1 MIKSIK
7 LSMFIILSLLVMST
21 VACSSQNSTVNKES
35 TPSTEDSVK
44 KETVNFGSKG
54 AKFENSLKK

>member
-21 VACSSQNSTVNKES
+21 VACSSQNSTVNKET
-35 TPSTEDSVK
+35 TPSTEDSAK
-44 KETVNFGSKG
+44 KETRVFDS
-54 AKFENSLKK
+54 